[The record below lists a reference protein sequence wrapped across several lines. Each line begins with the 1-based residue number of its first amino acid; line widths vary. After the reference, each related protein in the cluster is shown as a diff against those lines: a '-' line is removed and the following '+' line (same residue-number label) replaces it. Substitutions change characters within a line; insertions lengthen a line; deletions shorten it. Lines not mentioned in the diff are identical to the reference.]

1 MGRSA
6 APHAGHARTRRGH
19 LLGLCGSAAVVAT
32 ACARAPMDAPVDA
45 PAGADERPTGGRLKT
60 LTGRVT
66 RVEPPFE
73 PSAVRAH
80 PARPSAVA
88 VKPPDA
94 PERTFRVAES
104 VDTRVWTLL
113 HLNSHLRG
121 AEPLLVVY
129 EETPEGPVA
138 VALGD

>member
-6 APHAGHARTRRGH
+6 APRTGSARTRRGN
-19 LLGLCGSAAVVAT
+19 LLGLCGAAAVLAA
-32 ACARAPMDAPVDA
+32 ACARAPMDAPDA
-45 PAGADERPTGGRLKT
+45 PAGAAVRDAGGRLKT
-60 LTGRVT
+60 LTGKVT

-73 PSAVRAH
+73 PSALR
-80 PARPSAVA
+80 ARPSAVA

-129 EETPEGPVA
+129 EETPEGLVA
-138 VALGD
+138 VALAD